1 MTRVFKALVLYCGL
15 SLLLAPLTIFLVLPN
30 IPSSL
35 LGWLVVL
42 VVPVPLFVTSEWL
55 RQRLDNADLPLIDSF
70 GRSIESS
77 PYRLLLTV
85 TLVVAAGGCG
95 LGAVWLLSMIL

>member
-1 MTRVFKALVLYCGL
+1 MNRVFKALVLYCGL
-15 SLLLAPLTIFLVLPN
+15 SLLLAPLPIFLVLPN

-42 VVPVPLFVTSEWL
+42 VLPVPFFMASEWL

-70 GRSIESS
+70 GRSIERS
-77 PYRLLLTV
+77 PYGWLLTV

-95 LGAVWLLSMIL
+95 LGAVWLLSMIP

>member
-1 MTRVFKALVLYCGL
+1 MTRIFKALFVYCGL
-15 SLLLAPLTIFLVLPN
+15 SLLFAPLSILSILPN

-42 VVPVPLFVTSEWL
+42 VLPVPFAVASEWL
-55 RQRLDNADLPLIDSF
+55 CQRLDNTSLPLMDSF
-70 GRSIESS
+70 GSSIERS

-85 TLVVAAGGCG
+85 TLVATAGGCG
-95 LGAVWLLSMIL
+95 LGAVWLLSLIT